1 MDLLIDDSEDE
12 SETLYLLFSAG
23 KSIFALDAL
32 KVQEMVVLP
41 KTVPVPDQP
50 EWLRG
55 VMSLRNKTYRVV
67 DFRKRV
73 GMLGSME
80 EVEELSQL
88 LDDRENEHKAWI
100 DALEEAVLNDRSF
113 TGQTDPHQC
122 KFGHWYDHYESNNVA
137 VNMEL
142 KKFDKPHKAIHAT
155 AQEALKLKGD
165 GKTDAAVA
173 LIRERR
179 DTELAKMVE
188 LFENLKRTIRET
200 VKEIAIVIDSGDK
213 PDAVCV
219 DTVVSVEPLQED
231 REAQLSFAGD
241 TEASLSR
248 NAVIGRRRGREELVL
263 ILKPE
268 WIFSGTGNIDH
279 KEMEAVLSQASEPV

>member
-1 MDLLIDDSEDE
+1 MDLLIDDSEED

-41 KTVPVPDQP
+41 TTVTVPDQP

-55 VMSLRNKTYRVV
+55 VISLRKKTYRVV

-73 GMLGSME
+73 GMPSSME
-80 EVEELSQL
+80 EVETLVEL
-88 LDDRENEHKAWI
+88 LDARESEHKAWI
-100 DALEEAVLNDRSF
+100 DDLEEAVVNDKHF
-113 TGQTDPHQC
+113 TGQVDPHQC

-137 VNMEL
+137 VSMEL

-155 AQEALKLKGD
+155 AEEALKLKAD
-165 GKTDAAVA
+165 GKEEEAKA
-173 LIRERR
+173 LVRGRR

-188 LFENLKRTIRET
+188 LFENLKRTLRET
-200 VKEIAIVIDSGDK
+200 VKEIAIIIDSGEK

-231 REAQLSFAGD
+231 TEVQLSFAGD
-241 TEASLSR
+241 TDASLSK
-248 NAVIGRRRGREELVL
+248 NAIIGRRKGQEELVL

-268 WIFSGTGNIDH
+268 WIFTGTGKINPEEV
-279 KEMEAVLSQASEPV
+279 KEALAQAAAE